1 MESSMTTATRVKTP
15 ATGAARKSSTAKSA
29 KGKAKPSTQSAPNG
43 AAAGKNTGPSKKV
56 AAGKSASTSPK
67 PVAHKVVAKKAGA
80 ASKPVAN
87 GKAGGTTAATRPA
100 RIPPLASLP
109 GHYIRRLQQI
119 AVALFLEETEAHN
132 ITPVQ
137 YAALSAAKRQPG
149 MDQRTLASSIGFDTS
164 TIGGV
169 IDRLER
175 RGLIERQASDTDR
188 RVRLLVVTAAGAELL
203 QQLTKPVMKS
213 QQRILAPLPAK
224 QRDEFIAMLTTLV
237 EGNNE
242 VSRAPREDS

>member
-1 MESSMTTATRVKTP
+1 MTTATRVKSP
-15 ATGAARKSSTAKSA
+15 ATGAARKSTAKSA
-29 KGKAKPSTQSAPNG
+29 TTKVKASIKPAANG
-43 AAAGKNTGPSKKV
+43 AAKPATKV
-56 AAGKSASTSPK
+56 
-67 PVAHKVVAKKAGA
+67 KAGA
-80 ASKPVAN
+80 KPAP
-87 GKAGGTTAATRPA
+87 RPA

-175 RGLIERQASDTDR
+175 RGLIERQASERDR
-188 RVRLLVVTAAGAELL
+188 RVRLLVVTTAGAELL

-224 QRDEFIAMLTTLV
+224 QRAEFIAMLTTLV